1 VLRADLSF
9 HGSVE
14 ERLVCRD
21 PSVNLSPTFNKD
33 EKVEHHIKKE
43 KSHSHTYW
51 LKVLTHLWLKVTV
64 NSGLKF
70 WVEGGVNSY
79 GNLAR
84 VPLWLHCPRRRTEV

>member
-33 EKVEHHIKKE
+33 EKVEHHIKK
-43 KSHSHTYW
+43 KSHTHTPIGLKYSHTY
-51 LKVLTHLWLKVTV
+51 
-64 NSGLKF
+64 GLKLL
-70 WVEGGVNSY
+70 SI
-79 GNLAR
+79 LA
-84 VPLWLHCPRRRTEV
+84 